1 MTTRAPGIRNSEH
14 REPTTAAETVDQS
27 RGTGGTTPESGAQ
40 TSPDG
45 SVLATIA
52 KLSDL
57 VRLGAQALDD
67 CLARYPRYYAY
78 RQFPTCIEAV
88 HQPAPNGSVTIN
100 VDMAGAV
107 LATRYNG
114 LQRLED
120 GSYRYLRNVSMAPGT
135 TRDVYEL
142 TVQDARRQMVITD
155 FEAKRLKVLQDLF
168 NNKLGNV
175 LAKLDP
181 PTWVGTPG
189 PRTRE
194 ERQRRE
200 ELADRFVIKPT
211 TDGQALVT
219 RLLAETVPSLKELG
233 L

>member
-1 MTTRAPGIRNSEH
+1 MATQAPGDATEQERQTAPEPETAQRTRNDGARTPPGATGS
-14 REPTTAAETVDQS
+14 TADE
-27 RGTGGTTPESGAQ
+27 
-40 TSPDG
+40 
-45 SVLATIA
+45 SVLAAIT

-67 CLARYPRYYAY
+67 CLAKRPHYAY
-78 RQFPTCIEAV
+78 RQYPTCIEAI
-88 HQPAPNGSVTIN
+88 HMPAPGGRVTIN
-100 VDMAGAV
+100 VDLAGAV

-114 LQRLED
+114 LQRRKD
-120 GSYRYLRNVSMAPGT
+120 GSYRYLRKVPLAGSA
-135 TRDVYEL
+135 TREIYDW
-142 TVQDARRQMVITD
+142 TVQFARREMVITD

-175 LAKLDP
+175 LPKLDP
-181 PTWVGTPG
+181 PTWIGTPG
-189 PRTRE
+189 PRTHD
-194 ERQRRE
+194 ERLRRE
-200 ELADRFVIKPT
+200 ALADRFVIKPT